1 MMKIKTDQRIRRI
14 DIKVAGEVA
23 GLLEKNTQF
32 EFTYHS
38 DAQFPVAVAMPL
50 KKRAY
55 QNGALF
61 PIFEM
66 NIPEGFIRYR
76 ITERLRKQIRVDE
89 MLFLALQGNTGIGC
103 ISYSTRGVEAEE
115 MSAESLAEILAW
127 QGSNELFEEL
137 VNRYLLQSNIS
148 GVQPKILVP
157 ESIETVNRGAIIL
170 PSLIV
175 KSGGDEFPQLAINEF
190 ICMQLAKS
198 CQIETPEFWLSD
210 DQHLFVMRRFDLNDD
225 ASCRAMEDMA
235 VLQGKSTNDK
245 YRSSYESISK
255 VLHFYSSN
263 LNADNR
269 TLFKM
274 LVHSCMVGNGDG
286 HLKNYAM
293 LYDDSDDM
301 RLSPLYDVVNTQI
314 YNPADTLA
322 LNLGKSKSFPE
333 RKPIID
339 FGKSIG
345 VKKCEDIVDEMA
357 DQIRDGL
364 EALTD
369 YTDAMEL
376 DIKSSILKNIHRSTA
391 RAAIKTPAARR
402 HTKYS

>member
-1 MMKIKTDQRIRRI
+1 MKIKTDQRIRQI
-14 DIKVAGEVA
+14 DIKAAGEIA

-55 QNGALF
+55 RNGALF

-66 NIPEGFIRYR
+66 NIPEGFIRHR
-76 ITERLRKQIRVDE
+76 ITERLRKQIQVDE

-103 ISYSTRGVEAEE
+103 ISYATPGVEAEAV
-115 MSAESLAEILAW
+115 SAESLAEILAW
-127 QGSNELFEEL
+127 KGSNELFEEL
-137 VNRYLLQSNIS
+137 VNKYLLQSSIS

-157 ESIETVNRGAIIL
+157 ETIETAESGALIL

-190 ICMQLAKS
+190 ICMQLAKA

-210 DQHLFVMRRFDLNDD
+210 NQQLFVMRRFDLNND

-245 YRSSYESISK
+245 YRSSYKSIGK
-255 VLHFYSSN
+255 VLNFYSSN
-263 LNADNR
+263 IKADNKA
-269 TLFKM
+269 LFKM
-274 LVHSCMVGNGDG
+274 LVHSCMVGNGDA

-293 LYDDSDDM
+293 LYDDPDDM

-322 LNLGKSKSFPE
+322 LNLGKSKSFPD

-345 VKKCEDIVDEMA
+345 VKKCENIVDEMA

-364 EALTD
+364 EALVD
-369 YTDAMEL
+369 YTEAMVL
-376 DIKSSILKNIHRSTA
+376 DIKSSILENIHRSTT
-391 RAAIKTPAARR
+391 RPAIKTPAPRR
-402 HTKYS
+402 HTKHR